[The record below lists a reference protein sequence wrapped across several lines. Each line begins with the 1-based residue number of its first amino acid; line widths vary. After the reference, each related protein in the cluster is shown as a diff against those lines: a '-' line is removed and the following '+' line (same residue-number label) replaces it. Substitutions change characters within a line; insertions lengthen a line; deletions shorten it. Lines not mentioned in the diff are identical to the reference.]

1 MATKYNTVTKT
12 VTAIQF
18 TFDVLKEL
26 YLFLG
31 YNDIQFSIKDRTLS
45 GIITLDDGSKKA
57 INKNDYVVKYSDG
70 TIETY
75 TSTEFKKIFVE
86 VAETSTEEA

>member
-1 MATKYNTVTKT
+1 MATKYNMVTKT

-70 TIETY
+70 TIKTY